1 MYLKPGCFINKKS
14 NYFIP
19 ENVHFRSK
27 NQLLVSVSEERTDG
41 ATMCHTEALSS
52 ASYNF
57 KSLTG
62 IYLYDWIM
70 KDKKKNLPHIK
81 ETDKDRFNKMKFYN
95 QTQISEMYS
104 STTTSKHRFIKS
116 EMDSIDSIILDIDD
130 SISYS
135 EFCKMYSGYAF
146 CAYPTISNTADDW
159 NKFRVIF
166 PLKSTIHLTGE
177 FNNASLMVIRKMF
190 CPYEDPNHQFYSFI
204 NMEDW
209 TKRVYNEGELLEFD
223 QETVDLITGK
233 VSEYINQYKKN
244 KNVSVV
250 KKTAS
255 ESISDSTST
264 SNSFPK
270 MSLDEAIQKFADS
283 FSLGDGGRHNTLYRI
298 KNGLKTE
305 EERKEFEEYLLRNY
319 KKVYYSKWKSHKV
332 V

>member
-1 MYLKPGCFINKKS
+1 MDERKKG
-14 NYFIP
+14 N
-19 ENVHFRSK
+19 
-27 NQLLVSVSEERTDG
+27 T
-41 ATMCHTEALSS
+41 TCHTEALSS

-70 KDKKKNLPHIK
+70 EDKKKNLPHIK
-81 ETDKDRFNKMKFYN
+81 ETDKDRFNKMKLYN
-95 QTQISEMYS
+95 QSQISEMYS
-104 STTTSKHRFIKS
+104 STTNGKHHFVVS

-135 EFCKMYSGYAF
+135 QFCKMYSGYAF

-177 FNNASLMVIRKMF
+177 FNNSSLMVIRKMF

-233 VSEYINQYKKN
+233 VSEYINLYKKN

-255 ESISDSTST
+255 ESNSDSTST

-283 FSLGDGGRHNTLYRI
+283 FSLGDGGRHSTLYRI

-305 EERKEFEEYLLRNY
+305 EERKEFGEYLSRNY
-319 KKVYYSKWKSHKV
+319 DKAYYSKWKSHKV
-332 V
+332 M